1 MVMVSNCN
9 TELSSAYVTAKI
21 VVDNTW
27 FLPDDGTSYQPILDQ
42 LVQTPPC
49 GFGYKVELWHEP
61 VPNDGLYGVPA
72 GISMNTKNGLIYIE
86 KCMNPASDPACAQVP
101 F

>member
-27 FLPDDGTSYQPILDQ
+27 FLPDDGTSY
-42 LVQTPPC
+42 
-49 GFGYKVELWHEP
+49 
-61 VPNDGLYGVPA
+61 
-72 GISMNTKNGLIYIE
+72 
-86 KCMNPASDPACAQVP
+86 
-101 F
+101 